1 MKQYFHVKQTPKPAK
16 PRGCPPKRKGPITN
30 IPPRELNIPALVP
43 VPVTLDIAEGAA
55 NVVDNQQKKNKSRTN
70 WGKGEDRVKMEKA
83 IHDWSKKEGDIYDD
97 NGEMIN
103 DWKVMD
109 GGVLETDDANY
120 DDQDG
125 KEYTHDTGLIDA
137 NVMDNDKSE
146 DNELPARFKECYF

>member
-1 MKQYFHVKQTPKPAK
+1 MNAIAMLKWKVVHSLT
-16 PRGCPPKRKGPITN
+16 I
-30 IPPRELNIPALVP
+30 P
-43 VPVTLDIAEGAA
+43 VPVLTED
-55 NVVDNQQKKNKSRTN
+55 V
-70 WGKGEDRVKMEKA
+70 GEWELV
-83 IHDWSKKEGDIYDD
+83 DD
-97 NGEMIN
+97 NADN
-103 DWKVMD
+103 MD